1 MSLLNKFGI
10 GGGNDGSR
18 GTRSVTS
25 GSKAQAAA
33 APAASGGSPRAPEQH
48 VATRVSNGLKEFLW
62 NLDGLGR
69 GTLLDLGPAWQT
81 TLNFFIERGFRV
93 SSEDILRGWKGF
105 LDEDESRLSMLRGGS
120 LREDPSSRESL
131 DTTPDGRAVRF
142 LKTNLQYAPASFDAV
157 LLWDV
162 LDYLDPTMTKQT
174 ITCLTELL
182 RPAGI
187 VFAMFHSKKPEG
199 FQRYRVADSNTLQV
213 IPATIV
219 TPPQKIYQ
227 NREIQDL
234 FSHYRTM
241 KSFVG
246 RDQLRETLFIK

>member
-1 MSLLNKFGI
+1 MTLLNKFGI
-10 GGGNDGSR
+10 GGDGSR
-18 GTRSVTS
+18 QSRPVASN
-25 GSKAQAAA
+25 SKAPAAV
-33 APAASGGSPRAPEQH
+33 APAASTGSPRAPEQH

-93 SSEDILRGWKGF
+93 SSEDILRGWKSF
-105 LDEDESRLSMLRGGS
+105 LDEDEGR
-120 LREDPSSRESL
+120 LREDPTYRDKVDL
-131 DTTPDGRAVRF
+131 TPDGRATRF
-142 LKTNLQYAPASFDAV
+142 LKSNLQYPPASFDAV

-162 LDYLDPTMTKQT
+162 LDYLDPAMTRQT

-213 IPATIV
+213 IPASIV